1 MLAGLLPVARLWR
14 VPLDRSLKAG
24 GGRTSTG
31 RRRGWTLLVAAQIAV
46 AVALLFT
53 ATALT
58 RSFLNLLNAPLGFS
72 PDRVWTGAIQ
82 LADRGPGSRAAS
94 ADFFE
99 RLTTRLAALPGVESA
114 SAGGQ
119 IPFNPGGVQIMNVVF
134 PGRPVPDVRPA
145 AEVNIVLPGYFRT
158 LRIPRLEGRTFASQ
172 DAAGAPA
179 VAVVDRTFARTYFA
193 NEDPIG
199 QLVSSATTTY
209 RIIGVVAP
217 VADADLAAV
226 PRPQIY
232 LSERQEGQSATFLVV
247 REAPGQDVTAM
258 VRAQLRAM
266 DPTVALFDVSPMSDR
281 VASSIR
287 LRRFVAWLLNG
298 FAAMGLLLAALGLYG
313 TLAHTVEARRR
324 EIAIRVALGAHAGR
338 VRRLVARQGVRLAV
352 AGLVPG
358 LALAAAGGRITRA
371 FLFGVAPFDPWTIFG
386 TTAAVLL
393 LAFAASW
400 IPAAR
405 AARVDALA
413 ALREE

>member
-1 MLAGLLPVARLWR
+1 
-14 VPLDRSLKAG
+14 
-24 GGRTSTG
+24 
-31 RRRGWTLLVAAQIAV
+31 LVA
-46 AVALLFT
+46 
-53 ATALT
+53 
-58 RSFLNLLNAPLGFS
+58 
-72 PDRVWTGAIQ
+72 
-82 LADRGPGSRAAS
+82 
-94 ADFFE
+94 
-99 RLTTRLAALPGVESA
+99 
-114 SAGGQ
+114 
-119 IPFNPGGVQIMNVVF
+119 
-134 PGRPVPDVRPA
+134 
-145 AEVNIVLPGYFRT
+145 
-158 LRIPRLEGRTFASQ
+158 
-172 DAAGAPA
+172 
-179 VAVVDRTFARTYFA
+179 
-193 NEDPIG
+193 
-199 QLVSSATTTY
+199 
-209 RIIGVVAP
+209 
-217 VADADLAAV
+217 
-226 PRPQIY
+226 
-232 LSERQEGQSATFLVV
+232 

-258 VRAQLRAM
+258 VRAQVRAM